1 MKNLSLMFAA
11 LVALS
16 SAGCKKK
23 SDSAAG
29 GPTCAQAVS
38 HSMDLSKAEMEKMG
52 TDTAMMAKLV
62 DVGVKRCT
70 EDKWS
75 PEAIKCMA
83 DAKTMTDA
91 QGCYGKL
98 SKEQQDAM
106 NKAAM
111 EMAMPSHEQATGSG
125 SAAGSGSADGTGSA
139 EGSGSAAAVSAAAG
153 SAATGS
159 AAAGSA
165 AAGSADASGSAAAGS
180 GSAEGSGSAK

>member
-1 MKNLSLMFAA
+1 MRNLSFAFAA
-11 LVALS
+11 VLAL
-16 SAGCKKK
+16 AAVGCKKK
-23 SDSAAG
+23 AGSAAG
-29 GPTCAQAVS
+29 GPSCAQAVS

-62 DVGVKRCT
+62 DLGVKRCT

-75 PEAIKCMA
+75 PEAIKCMN
-83 DAKTMTDA
+83 DAATMTDA

-125 SAAGSGSADGTGSA
+125 SAGSGDAGSAGSG
-139 EGSGSAAAVSAAAG
+139 E
-153 SAATGS
+153 
-159 AAAGSA
+159 
-165 AAGSADASGSAAAGS
+165 AAGS
-180 GSAEGSGSAK
+180 GSAEAAGSGSASK